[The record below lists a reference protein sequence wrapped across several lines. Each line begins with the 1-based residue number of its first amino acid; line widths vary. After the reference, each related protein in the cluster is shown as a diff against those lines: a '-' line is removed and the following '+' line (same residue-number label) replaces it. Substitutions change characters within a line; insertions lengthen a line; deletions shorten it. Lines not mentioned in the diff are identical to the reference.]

1 MSDESTAQG
10 VFAVSVKSDGN
21 AITTSNAA
29 HSPRNDNTVKRS
41 AAIAK
46 PIKYD
51 SKRKKAAFTLAEV
64 LITLAIIGIVAVLTI
79 PTLIQNFQQEAWDTA
94 SEVFQRK
101 LEESLK
107 VMNVQGTLAGYTTTE
122 AFVDELSK
130 HIKIT
135 KICKNDDITSCFE
148 DKVYWGS
155 GDAEPEEVDMTTI
168 KEAKHFGQDEW
179 ETETIGVQFA
189 NGTNAVIAYNP
200 ECKQDP
206 YSNQVT
212 GTSCLAILYDTSAY
226 KNPNTGG
233 KDLRGINI
241 KKLGRVCAVEVD
253 GICFSTAVQINEPMT
268 TAECLELKDDLGIDL
283 GSPTGCCYYY
293 GSGCC
298 DDSNFYWGTAAKVCG
313 GVDHLPSEQ
322 QLRALSKYMYN
333 SDDFILFSSSVFADM
348 GITSDEQLNELI
360 ANQPGW
366 DAERVAALG
375 ISPVGGGNG
384 EEYFRIYGNHADS
397 VFYDM
402 AEFMKSDSVNIGVY
416 QSRDSEYAGV
426 YAVCVE

>member
-1 MSDESTAQG
+1 MKKIGFTLAEVPEARQH
-10 VFAVSVKSDGN
+10 
-21 AITTSNAA
+21 IR
-29 HSPRNDNTVKRS
+29 HW
-41 AAIAK
+41 
-46 PIKYD
+46 
-51 SKRKKAAFTLAEV
+51 SKGFTLAEV
-64 LITLAIIGIVAVLTI
+64 LITLAIIGIVAALTI
-79 PTLIQNFQQEAWDTA
+79 PTLVQNFQSRAWDTA

-200 ECKQDP
+200 ECRQDP

-241 KKLGRVCAVEVD
+241 KKLGSTCAVEVD
-253 GICFSTAVQINEPMT
+253 GICFTTAFIPNTPMT
-268 TAECLELKDDLGIDL
+268 RAECLAEQEKLKIPACCLTD
-283 GSPTGCCYYY
+283 GSY
-293 GSGCC
+293 GG
-298 DDSNFYWGTAAKVCG
+298 DSCGNKDYWGAAVRTCG
-313 GVDHLPSEQ
+313 GVDHMPSKA
-322 QLRALSKYMYN
+322 QLRTLVNYLFDGNVTILDDTMGPEDITYDKWNDDKVASLGINPLSGEGMQA
-333 SDDFILFSSSVFADM
+333 FVLFS
-348 GITSDEQLNELI
+348 NEL
-360 ANQPGW
+360 GKYHW
-366 DAERVAALG
+366 RVNVLILYNNLYVAFTELEKG
-375 ISPVGGGNG
+375 RELQDP
-384 EEYFRIYGNHADS
+384 DS
-397 VFYDM
+397 GLY
-402 AEFMKSDSVNIGVY
+402 
-416 QSRDSEYAGV
+416 YAI
-426 YAVCVE
+426 CVE

>member
-1 MSDESTAQG
+1 M
-10 VFAVSVKSDGN
+10 SVKSDDN
-21 AITTSNAA
+21 AITTQTASA
-29 HSPRNDNTVKRS
+29 RNDNKVNPLPLGEGGTQCRVRV
-41 AAIAK
+41 
-46 PIKYD
+46 
-51 SKRKKAAFTLAEV
+51 KKAAFTLAEV

-241 KKLGRVCAVEVD
+241 KKLGSACAVEVD
-253 GICFSTAVQINEPMT
+253 GICFSAAVQINEPMT

-283 GSPTGCCYYY
+283 GTPNGCCYEVGHGAGY
-293 GSGCC
+293 CN
-298 DDSNFYWGTAAKVCG
+298 DNNFYWGTAAKVCG

-322 QLRALSKYMYN
+322 QLRALGKYLYN
-333 SDDFILFSSSVFADM
+333 NDDFTFFSESLMIEM
-348 GITSDEQLNELI
+348 GITTEEQLMALI
-360 ANQPGW
+360 EKQTDWN
-366 DAERVAALG
+366 AERVASLG
-375 ISPVGGGNG
+375 ISPTMDEGGTMGG
-384 EEYFRIYGNHADS
+384 FQIYGNNADS
-397 VFYDM
+397 TYYDLASFYDKKAATVGAINMYETNM
-402 AEFMKSDSVNIGVY
+402 ATKYPGI
-416 QSRDSEYAGV
+416 